1 MPEMD
6 GVITEVLSC
15 QDEDLYVIGGANSAG
30 QAAMHFSQY
39 AKRVRMLVR
48 GTGQATTR
56 VPASLLFIF
65 IGAQP
70 CTRSATLPGHC
81 GNPSPPLLDVVG
93 VVAA

>member
-1 MPEMD
+1 MPELD

-15 QDEDLYVIGGANSAG
+15 QDEDLYVIGGANRAG

-56 VPASLLFIF
+56 VPASLLSSSS
-65 IGAQP
+65 A
-70 CTRSATLPGHC
+70 RSPAPVQQL
-81 GNPSPPLLDVVG
+81 SPPI
-93 VVAA
+93 